1 MEEEKPTGKRTT
13 RLAFAGGHE
22 DWGERF
28 AVGLRGGICSLSP
41 GNHTQVD
48 FCTSLSWVQAGHRH
62 MQWLLSSW
70 LPFPETLTR
79 TLWHSHTQKSNLIID
94 TVIPW
99 IPSLA
104 TANGWCTNDSIRTLI
119 GPL

>member
-41 GNHTQVD
+41 GNHTRVD

>member
-1 MEEEKPTGKRTT
+1 MEEEKPTGKRRGSPLLEGMKT
-13 RLAFAGGHE
+13 
-22 DWGERF
+22 GER
-28 AVGLRGGICSLSP
+28 GLQQVLEGESALCLQVTAPEWTSAPAYLGYRQGTGICS
-41 GNHTQVD
+41 G
-48 FCTSLSWVQAGHRH
+48 
-62 MQWLLSSW
+62 SSR